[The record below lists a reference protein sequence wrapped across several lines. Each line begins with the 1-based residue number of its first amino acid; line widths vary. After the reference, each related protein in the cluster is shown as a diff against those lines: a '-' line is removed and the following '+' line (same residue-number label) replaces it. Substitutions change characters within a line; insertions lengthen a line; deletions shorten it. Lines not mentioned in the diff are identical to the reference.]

1 MEGNNNGGSTAPAAA
16 AQPTLKRRGRPPKK
30 AGAGTQ
36 ELGLKGKGVERVSIR
51 AIDNAIGRYVLA
63 RDERMELTKKEVET
77 KTALIKVMRDN
88 KDKLSVDAEGTI
100 VYKHDD
106 LLVTLK
112 HGKDELKV
120 KTEEDDDGND

>member
-1 MEGNNNGGSTAPAAA
+1 MEGNNNGGGGNTAPAA
-16 AQPTLKRRGRPPKK
+16 AQPTLKRRGRPK
-30 AGAGTQ
+30 AGAGTG
-36 ELGLKGKGVERVSIR
+36 ELGLKGKGAERVSIR
-51 AIDNAIGRYVLA
+51 AIDNAIGRYVVA

-100 VYKHDD
+100 VYRHDD
-106 LLVTLK
+106 LLVTLR

-120 KTEEDDDGND
+120 KTEETEEE

>member
-1 MEGNNNGGSTAPAAA
+1 MEGNNNGGSAAPP
-16 AQPTLKRRGRPPKK
+16 AQPTLKRKPGRPKK
-30 AGAGTQ
+30 TAGTGTQ

-51 AIDNAIGRYVLA
+51 AIDNAIGRYVVA

-120 KTEEDDDGND
+120 KTDGSEDGSDE